1 MRVPLC
7 TSFVHNRAHRAVPII
22 LISTLQSFSS
32 DAACCR
38 GGENLHVHVHARQ
51 LHVLLFYCALSRG
64 TQYYDVRVSLTVSVR
79 LRVHISGST
88 CPTFTECF
96 CMLSIVVALSF
107 SSGDAIRN
115 AIPVLWMTLF
125 EQNGQEEARRKCV
138 HFKRAARVWHRGVY
152 IIIVIIIEGIYIAQ
166 VRKGHKCRQRWQYG
180 YVTVYVCIAIL
191 AIYSVSQKN
200 KTPNSCT

>member
-1 MRVPLC
+1 VRVPLC

-64 TQYYDVRVSLTVSVR
+64 TQYYDVRVSLTVSVCISPEV
-79 LRVHISGST
+79 RVRRS
-88 CPTFTECF
+88 PNV
-96 CMLSIVVALSF
+96 SIVVALSF
-107 SSGDAIRN
+107 SGGDAIRN

-138 HFKRAARVWHRGVY
+138 HLKGAARVWHRGVY